1 MPPPSFPR
9 TSSLTKS
16 VHVALPRGINTA
28 RAHALETIRKN
39 PLFPDLT
46 PVPRD
51 GRHRPAS
58 NLGMRSQYNVAS
70 CYLGARD
77 WVKGLLDSV
86 PVPVADQHRGR
97 DRDRRP
103 KSERNPDSTESIGAE
118 EGSTTGTGT
127 GSKMSANE
135 KYGARGWNADR
146 TSVVAEVPD
155 VDWCRDT
162 RDKGKRVVIRG
173 LPGQVDQR
181 FVRMLGRDCGVEQ
194 GNGAREEG
202 DDVKR
207 LPP

>member
-9 TSSLTKS
+9 TNSLTKS
-16 VHVALPRGINTA
+16 VHVALPRGINSP
-28 RAHALETIRKN
+28 RSHALESIRKN

-70 CYLGARD
+70 CHLGAKG
-77 WVKGLLDSV
+77 WVKSMLDSV
-86 PVPVADQHRGR
+86 PVPVAIQQRDR

-103 KSERNPDSTESIGAE
+103 KNERNLNSTDTTATVTDEDVTAGNKNSLS
-118 EGSTTGTGT
+118 GS
-127 GSKMSANE
+127 A

-146 TSVVAEVPD
+146 STVVAEVPD
-155 VDWCRDT
+155 IDWCRDT

-194 GNGAREEG
+194 GNGGREEG